1 LQQFLAARQDFGQ
14 SLEQARPSYGN
25 PTSKTQVPT
34 SRAAQRQYEIA
45 IMWFS
50 MQPIDSMAKH
60 KRAVPCMRDGA
71 GIEGSALV
79 GVGKE
84 AVSTNQ
90 CKKWLRGKKVL
101 QTQQQRGQ
109 SQNAQPPHCEGWLKP
124 DVGLSEGNG
133 RQMNEKTMRDD
144 RWQWGSTEPA
154 MASPAVEAS
163 CQPSCMKLVQRELG
177 HLGYCSTCQF
187 EDENGGDYW
196 QIVTPNYLSLPN

>member
-1 LQQFLAARQDFGQ
+1 LQQFLAARQNFGQ
-14 SLEQARPSYGN
+14 SLEQARPSSGN

-45 IMWFS
+45 MFQNEVGMWFS

-101 QTQQQRGQ
+101 
-109 SQNAQPPHCEGWLKP
+109 
-124 DVGLSEGNG
+124 
-133 RQMNEKTMRDD
+133 
-144 RWQWGSTEPA
+144 
-154 MASPAVEAS
+154 
-163 CQPSCMKLVQRELG
+163 
-177 HLGYCSTCQF
+177 
-187 EDENGGDYW
+187 
-196 QIVTPNYLSLPN
+196 

>member
-1 LQQFLAARQDFGQ
+1 
-14 SLEQARPSYGN
+14 
-25 PTSKTQVPT
+25 
-34 SRAAQRQYEIA
+34 
-45 IMWFS
+45 
-50 MQPIDSMAKH
+50 
-60 KRAVPCMRDGA
+60 MRDGA

-133 RQMNEKTMRDD
+133 RQMNEKTMRED
-144 RWQWGSTEPA
+144 RWQ
-154 MASPAVEAS
+154 
-163 CQPSCMKLVQRELG
+163 
-177 HLGYCSTCQF
+177 
-187 EDENGGDYW
+187 
-196 QIVTPNYLSLPN
+196 